1 MAIIKKNGW
10 TLFLKCILIF
20 LRCVVLTQ
28 RIFFSCTLL
37 IFSTFC
43 MLRILEELLVR
54 ATFIQKPSFASFFSL
69 ALHLPSKT
77 SKNLSNFIP
86 SNRNSRIFCCK
97 NEFHFKVG
105 IFHVSQRASSAVKE
119 MDVSE
124 CIDIK
129 QQKSE
134 IYIAVAFTSNI
145 DTPDAFQWSL
155 AVYDEI
161 IKNDNAKRWM
171 KKI

>member
-1 MAIIKKNGW
+1 M
-10 TLFLKCILIF
+10 
-20 LRCVVLTQ
+20 
-28 RIFFSCTLL
+28 
-37 IFSTFC
+37 
-43 MLRILEELLVR
+43 
-54 ATFIQKPSFASFFSL
+54 
-69 ALHLPSKT
+69 
-77 SKNLSNFIP
+77 
-86 SNRNSRIFCCK
+86 
-97 NEFHFKVG
+97 
-105 IFHVSQRASSAVKE
+105 SQRASSAVKE